1 MSDPLDPNFDQ
12 LIIICG
18 IAAALVIAFIL
29 FVIKLPDGERDY
41 TKERTEHKP
50 ATGNKNCHRNSDE
63 DTEF

>member
-18 IAAALVIAFIL
+18 IAAAVVIAFIL

-41 TKERTEHKP
+41 TNENNSNKSL
-50 ATGNKNCHRNSDE
+50 TGNKNCHRNSDE